1 MTDRRDID
9 VVVVA
14 YASQDS
20 LRGCVDPLA
29 RLDGVTVTVVDNASP
44 TDDAATVSDLPVRV
58 IRAGANHGFGTGC
71 NLGIAAGDSPYVL
84 ILNPDTRVDPHA
96 LDVLVERLEHEDDL
110 ALVAPRL
117 LDSSGELMLSQRSF
131 PRLRTAYAK
140 ALFLHRL
147 RRRAGWTD
155 DVVGDAGAYERPGR
169 PDWVTG
175 ACLLFRRSALE
186 LVGGFD
192 ERFFLYCEETDLCLR
207 LNEAGLAVGYEPAAT
222 VVHDGGGSAPRSSLL
237 WVHAR
242 SRLHYARKHRSW
254 PAAQV
259 EAVAILLE
267 ALTHALAN
275 VRRPAVARGHAKA
288 AVRLLTPAAD

>member
-1 MTDRRDID
+1 VSAEPRID

-14 YASQDS
+14 YSSADS
-20 LRGCVDPLA
+20 LRGCVEPLA
-29 RLDGVTVTVVDNASP
+29 GREGIAVTVVDNASP
-44 TDDAATVSDLPVRV
+44 TDDVATIADLPVHV
-58 IRAGANHGFGTGC
+58 VRAAANRGFGTGC
-71 NLGIAAGDSPYVL
+71 NLGIAVGDSPYVL
-84 ILNPDTRVDPHA
+84 ILNPDTRMDAEA
-96 LDVLVERLEHEDDL
+96 LGVLVEKLEREPDL
-110 ALVAPRL
+110 GLVAPRL
-117 LDSSGELMLSQRSF
+117 VDDAGELMLSQRRF

-140 ALFLHRL
+140 ALFLHRVS
-147 RRRAGWTD
+147 RRAGWTD
-155 DVVGDAGAYERPGR
+155 DVVGDRAAYDRPGR

-192 ERFFLYCEETDLCLR
+192 EGFFLYCEETDLCLR
-207 LNEAGLAVGYEPAAT
+207 MREAGLGVAYEPGAT

-242 SRLHYARKHRSW
+242 SRMRYARKHRSW
-254 PAAQV
+254 PAARV

-267 ALTHALAN
+267 ALSHALAN

-288 AVRLLTPAAD
+288 ALRLLSADPG

>member
-1 MTDRRDID
+1 MTAAHRID
-9 VVVVA
+9 AVIVA
-14 YASQDS
+14 YSSADS
-20 LRGCVDPLA
+20 LRGCVEPLVG
-29 RLDGVTVTVVDNASP
+29 LDGVSVTVVDNASP
-44 TDDAATVSDLPVRV
+44 TDDVATIADLPVQV
-58 IRAGANHGFGTGC
+58 IRAGANKGFGAGC
-71 NLGIAAGDSPYVL
+71 NVGIAAGGDSPYVL
-84 ILNPDTRVDPHA
+84 ILNPDTRVEPDA
-96 LDVLVERLEHEDDL
+96 LSVLVERLESEPDL

-117 LDSSGELMLSQRSF
+117 VDDTGELMLSQRRF

-140 ALFLHRL
+140 ALFLHRVS
-147 RRRAGWTD
+147 RRAGWTD
-155 DVVGDAGAYERPGR
+155 DVVGDRAAYDRPGR

-186 LVGGFD
+186 LAGGFD
-192 ERFFLYCEETDLCLR
+192 ERYFLYCEETDLCLR
-207 LNEAGLAVGYEPAAT
+207 LRDAGLGVGYEPGAT

-242 SRLHYARKHRSW
+242 SRLRYARTHRSW
-254 PAAQV
+254 IAARV

-288 AVRLLTPAAD
+288 ARELLAAQR